1 MAKRNMGKVKHYSRS
16 FYTGGQRAKQIAGT
30 LAVLLALFLVGWL
43 AGPAV
48 IDFGTSTWYKIKNG
62 GAENPEPPAAV
73 SGSVPEET
81 AQPEATP
88 EPQQP
93 DSEPVVQTGVPGEG
107 GWAFVSV
114 TAAQTA
120 EQAAQ
125 TAAQMAQQGVK
136 YAVFPFKDAQGY
148 VYYESRVA
156 AAKSSISSTTFD
168 AAAAAAAFKEAG
180 ITPVASIC
188 VFKDPLAA
196 TANRNMAVKYQ
207 DQDYLWLDRA
217 RDKGGKPWLN
227 PASPQAVGYIADLI
241 QEATELGYPEV
252 WLSNLAFP
260 PETGRSKANFGPGM
274 QDRTMDKVLADAL
287 AVFSEKAVCWVEYPL
302 NEVAR
307 GAENPLLGAEPAA
320 LGIKRLVLHT
330 DEAPDAEL
338 LTAVVGAA
346 RAGGVETIALLEGN
360 QVQLQ

>member
-1 MAKRNMGKVKHYSRS
+1 MAKKNMGKVKHYSRS

-30 LAVLLALFLVGWL
+30 LVVLLVLFLVGWL

-48 IDFGTSTWYKIKNG
+48 IDLGTSTWYKIKNG
-62 GAENPEPPAAV
+62 GSNEPKEPIPV
-73 SGSVPEET
+73 SSTVPEET
-81 AQPEATP
+81 EQPQETP
-88 EPQQP
+88 EPEQP
-93 DSEPVVQTGVPGEG
+93 EPVAAVPGEG

-114 TAAQTA
+114 TAAQNG

-125 TAAQMAQQGVK
+125 TAAQLAQQGVK

-148 VYYESRVA
+148 VYYQSRVET
-156 AAKSSISSTTFD
+156 AKASVSSTTFD
-168 AAAAAAAFKEAG
+168 PAAAAAAFKEAG

-188 VFKDPLAA
+188 TFKDPLAPA
-196 TANRNMAVKYQ
+196 VNRNMAVKYQ

-227 PASPQAVGYIADLI
+227 PASPEAVAYIADLI
-241 QEATELGYPEV
+241 EEATELGYPEV
-252 WLSNLAFP
+252 WLSNLEFP
-260 PETGRSKANFGPGM
+260 PETGRGKANFGPGM
-274 QDRTMDKVLADAL
+274 KDRSMDKVLADAL

-307 GAENPLLGAEPAA
+307 GAENPKLGAEPAA
-320 LGIKRLVLHT
+320 LGVQRLVLHT

-338 LTAVVGAA
+338 LDTVIGAA
-346 RAGGVETIALLEGN
+346 RAGGVETVALLEGD
-360 QVQLQ
+360 QVLLQ